1 MGLCHNHC
9 GSCTGSSVFDAQE
22 VPTSFSFARVYAAE
36 TAATP
41 EDRARANS
49 RLLESS
55 LKPST
60 MASYQTPLRFY
71 EMGSG
76 TISPSN
82 PVTPERLITSGTVRE
97 YTSAVRTM
105 GVVRTGKSIP
115 PEGEA
120 LISRALASADR
131 ILLDKDKPKRQAAP
145 LCQE

>member
-1 MGLCHNHC
+1 
-9 GSCTGSSVFDAQE
+9 SSVFDAQE
-22 VPTSFSFARVYAAE
+22 VSTSFSFARVYAAE

-49 RLLESS
+49 RLLEYS
-55 LKPST
+55 LKPRT

-71 EMGSG
+71 EMGF
-76 TISPSN
+76 
-82 PVTPERLITSGTVRE
+82 VRE

-131 ILLDKDKPKRQAAP
+131 ILLDKDKPKKQAAP
-145 LCQE
+145 LCQECLQSLADMQLTRPPHSGEPRLLARL